1 MFTNCSVGAFR
12 RSWREMIEFSLRV
25 EPRLIQAVLPELG
38 KVFASSQ
45 RKSTFTFVCP
55 NPLDEDLVEAWE
67 EGLAEEA
74 RSDRSALAR
83 LLRDS
88 KFAHGRVEVE
98 EDEAEDLLRGL
109 TELRLAIRSLSL
121 SEVPD
126 EELESGELALE
137 GRDSS
142 LRIGYFAYLILA
154 EVQEN
159 LIEGLG

>member
-1 MFTNCSVGAFR
+1 
-12 RSWREMIEFSLRV
+12 MIEFSLQV

-38 KVFASSQ
+38 KIFASSQ
-45 RKSTFTFVCP
+45 KQSAFSFVCP

-67 EGLAEEA
+67 AGLAEDA
-74 RSDRSALAR
+74 RSDRDALAR

-88 KFAHGRVEVE
+88 KFAYGRVEVK
-98 EDEAEDLLRGL
+98 EDDAEDLLRGL
-109 TELRLAIRSLSL
+109 TELRLAIREISL

-126 EELESGELALE
+126 EELESGGLALK

-142 LRIGYFAYLILA
+142 ERIGYFAYLILA

-159 LIEGLG
+159 LIEALL

>member
-1 MFTNCSVGAFR
+1 
-12 RSWREMIEFSLRV
+12 MIEFSLQV

-38 KVFASSQ
+38 KIFAASQ
-45 RKSTFTFVCP
+45 KQSAFTFVCP

-67 EGLAEEA
+67 EGLAEDA

-88 KFAHGRVEVE
+88 NFAYGRIEVQ
-98 EDEAEDLLRGL
+98 EDDAEDLLRGL
-109 TELRLAIRSLSL
+109 TELRLAIRVLSL

-126 EELESGELALE
+126 EELESGGLALE
-137 GRDSS
+137 GRSS
-142 LRIGYFAYLILA
+142 SERIGYFAYLILA

-159 LIEGLG
+159 LIEALL